1 MDRKRCPWSACLGAA
16 VLLGV
21 LGFAPSSL
29 SAQRDEMKD
38 EIWTLEEQYWQYV
51 EAGDIENYVTL
62 WHDDFVGWPCSNL
75 HPSGVENIA
84 DWLRVIRDEGVQV
97 SYELHLEALQHFGDV
112 AVVHYS
118 SPIIRRYP
126 DGRVTGEGRLLKF
139 THTWMRSG
147 GQWKIISGMCALAE
161 PIG

>member
-29 SAQRDEMKD
+29 SAQRDEMTD

-51 EAGDIENYVTL
+51 EAGDIESYITL

-84 DWLRVIRDEGVQV
+84 DWLRVIRDEGVRV
-97 SYELHLEALQHFGDV
+97 SFELHLEALQHFGDV

-139 THTWMRSG
+139 THTWMRSD

>member
-1 MDRKRCPWSACLGAA
+1 MERKRSPWRVSLGTA
-16 VLLGV
+16 VLLSGV
-21 LGFAPSSL
+21 SGFAAPSL
-29 SAQRDEMKD
+29 AAQTD

-51 EAGDIENYVTL
+51 KAGDIESYLTL

-75 HPSGVENIA
+75 HPSGKANIG
-84 DWLRVIRDEGVQV
+84 DWLRVIRDEGIEV
-97 SYELHLEALQHFGDV
+97 SYELHREATEYFGDV
-112 AVVHYS
+112 AVAHYA

-139 THTWMRSG
+139 THTWMRTG
-147 GQWKIISGMCALAE
+147 DQWQIISGMCALAE